1 MTFSELLAAVDQLN
15 EDELTQLKQHIESR
29 EQHAKAM
36 DIDAIEQ
43 IFAQMRE
50 GFSETDLD
58 ELEWA
63 MNVEYIEPV
72 DDEA

>member
-36 DIDAIEQ
+36 DIDAIEA
-43 IFAQMRE
+43 ILVEMRA
-50 GFSETDLD
+50 GLSEED
-58 ELEWA
+58 WA
-63 MNVEYIEPV
+63 EIE
-72 DDEA
+72 